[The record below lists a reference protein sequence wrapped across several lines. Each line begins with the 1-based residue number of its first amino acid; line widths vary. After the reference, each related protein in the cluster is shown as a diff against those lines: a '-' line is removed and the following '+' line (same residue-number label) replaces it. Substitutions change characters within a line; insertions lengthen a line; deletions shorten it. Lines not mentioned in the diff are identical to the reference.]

1 MPNPTVPN
9 EISDYRLA
17 EIALED
23 IDFGERLR
31 EDLGNLTAF
40 ANEISENGVITPVA
54 VCDKEHLDEE
64 ELSKRDNL
72 DPSKPYLLVAGE
84 RRSRA
89 SIKAGLNTIPAKI
102 YTRAVSTWEA
112 RLLEH
117 AENLHRKEMTPY
129 EDAKAKREIH
139 QLYIERFGEYDQYTN
154 PDGHKQ
160 SDTANILD
168 ASEGGISQ
176 DLEIAEWG
184 ETDEDVRSA
193 STKREAKALIRQK
206 KKKLAREEKAR
217 RLKERHKEDMKN
229 GKDGEPANIKIEGAD
244 GAKNYDSTITQ
255 RFINTDYF
263 DGMAELPNR
272 SIDVLELDPDW
283 GIDFIKKRASKNALE
298 KKTPYRSIPPEAYEE
313 TIREILETAWPK
325 MKDHSWLL
333 LWYSIEKWH
342 RETWEIATD
351 VGFSVCPMPAIWLK
365 KTGNTAT
372 PAYRLGDCAGYFY
385 YARKGSPRIQN
396 MGRDN
401 VFEFRSLKR
410 SEKLHAAEKP
420 IELYEEIFQTFS
432 TKGSV
437 VVSGFAGSGNAILAA
452 DNLNMNSLGFDIEKE
467 NKENF
472 SLKVDNLL
480 PGPFKSYEENFAPF

>member
-1 MPNPTVPN
+1 MPNQTIPSEV
-9 EISDYRLA
+9 SDYNLQK
-17 EIALED
+17 IPLD
-23 IDFGERLR
+23 QVDFGDRLR

-40 ANEISENGVITPVA
+40 ANEISENGVISPIA

-64 ELSKRDNL
+64 ELSKRSQL
-72 DPSKPYLLVAGE
+72 DPDKPYLLVAGE

-89 SIKAGLNTIPAKI
+89 SIKAGLTKIPAKV
-102 YTRAVSTWEA
+102 YTRSVSTWEA

-129 EDAKAKREIH
+129 ENAKAKKEIH
-139 QLYIERFGEYDQYTN
+139 DLYIEKFGEYERYSN

-160 SDTANILD
+160 SDTADLLGGS
-168 ASEGGISQ
+168 ASAISQ

-184 ETDEDVRSA
+184 KADEDVRSA
-193 STKREAKALIRQK
+193 STKREARAIIKRK
-206 KKKLAREEKAR
+206 KEKLAKEEKAR
-217 RLKERHKEDMKN
+217 RLEQRRKEALEN
-229 GKDGEPANIKIEGAD
+229 GEERKPSKIEIEGDNA
-244 GAKNYDSTITQ
+244 AKSYDSSITQ

-263 DGMAELPNR
+263 EGIAELPNR
-272 SIDVLELDPDW
+272 SIDILELDPDW

-298 KKTPYRSIPPEAYEE
+298 KETPYRSIPPEAYEE
-313 TIREILETAWPK
+313 TLREILEAAWPK
-325 MKDHSWLL
+325 MKDHSWLI

-342 RETWEIATD
+342 RETWQIATD
-351 VGFSVCPMPAIWLK
+351 VGFSVGPMPAVWLK
-365 KTGNTAT
+365 MTGNTAT

-401 VFEFRSLKR
+401 VFSFRSLKR
-410 SEKLHAAEKP
+410 TEKLHAAEKP
-420 IELYEEIFQTFS
+420 IELYEEIFQTFG

-437 VVSGFAGSGNAILAA
+437 MVSGFAGSGNAILAA

-467 NKENF
+467 NKDNF

-480 PGPFKSYEENFAPF
+480 PGPFKSYEENMVPF